1 MVLVRSAR
9 TTGAELVVTAAAAW
23 APARGAGLPST
34 IAAATAARTVA
45 RPATAPARR
54 RDRPGSRSAVM
65 AQARQRRGRD
75 LGVEQRPAGLR
86 GPLEDRARLAAGR
99 HLAGGHPE
107 AVAGRV
113 RRPRR
118 RVRVVRQAVRPH
130 ALRGPYARLDQLRRR
145 RRLVGRAQSGRR
157 GQRAAGLLDRAER
170 GLGRILD
177 AAAVAVDAAAG
188 GEHGVGVGRDA
199 VLPDALSRLVQ
210 RGGAG
215 GTALT
220 GTALAR
226 GRSGDGLGCRR
237 HGGRRRAPR
246 GTAGQEHGAGPAGQ
260 EQGGGAAGRPG
271 AGWPGAG
278 RPRADVGGVSHRYL
292 PDGPRTGP
300 FGTSCRRRAVT
311 PAQQAGAGLVMSL
324 SSRPGHYGN
333 VRVLVAEDH
342 KVLADR
348 IAEGLRDQ
356 GMAVDIAYDGEAA
369 LESTAVTGYDVI
381 VLDRDL
387 PRVHGDAVCAS
398 LVTGS
403 AQARILML
411 TAAAAVGDR
420 VDGLNLG
427 ADDYLGKP
435 FAFTELVARVR
446 ALGRRSPSAP
456 PVLFHGDLAIDRVR
470 RRVSRGGRPVMLT
483 RKEFGVLEE
492 LAAAGGGVVSAE
504 DLLER
509 VWDEY
514 ADPFSNTVSV
524 TLSRLRRKLGSPSP
538 IETVIG
544 CGYRLRDAP

>member
-1 MVLVRSAR
+1 
-9 TTGAELVVTAAAAW
+9 
-23 APARGAGLPST
+23 
-34 IAAATAARTVA
+34 
-45 RPATAPARR
+45 
-54 RDRPGSRSAVM
+54 
-65 AQARQRRGRD
+65 
-75 LGVEQRPAGLR
+75 
-86 GPLEDRARLAAGR
+86 
-99 HLAGGHPE
+99 
-107 AVAGRV
+107 
-113 RRPRR
+113 
-118 RVRVVRQAVRPH
+118 
-130 ALRGPYARLDQLRRR
+130 
-145 RRLVGRAQSGRR
+145 
-157 GQRAAGLLDRAER
+157 
-170 GLGRILD
+170 
-177 AAAVAVDAAAG
+177 
-188 GEHGVGVGRDA
+188 
-199 VLPDALSRLVQ
+199 
-210 RGGAG
+210 
-215 GTALT
+215 
-220 GTALAR
+220 
-226 GRSGDGLGCRR
+226 
-237 HGGRRRAPR
+237 
-246 GTAGQEHGAGPAGQ
+246 
-260 EQGGGAAGRPG
+260 
-271 AGWPGAG
+271 
-278 RPRADVGGVSHRYL
+278 
-292 PDGPRTGP
+292 
-300 FGTSCRRRAVT
+300 
-311 PAQQAGAGLVMSL
+311 MSL

-333 VRVLVAEDH
+333 VRVLVVEDH

-398 LVTGS
+398 LVAGP

-456 PVLFHGDLAIDRVR
+456 PVVFRGDLAIDRVR

-492 LAAAGGGVVSAE
+492 LAAADGGVVSAE

-544 CGYRLRDAP
+544 CGYRLRGAP